1 MNEILQVKN
10 LLKVYPDGTVA
21 NRDVSLDVE
30 ENSIHAI
37 VGENGAGKST
47 LVKTIFG
54 IEQPQEGTIL
64 FRGKPVDIRNPNQ
77 AIALGI
83 GMVHQHLMLAP
94 DLSVAEN
101 MVLGVEP
108 IRRSIFLDSEKMV
121 AVTEQI
127 SRENGLDVPAGKKI
141 RDLPIGVKQRVE
153 ILKALFRN
161 AELLILDEP
170 TAVLTPQETELLFK
184 TLFRLKENGKTILFI
199 SHKLHEVKQI
209 ADRVTVMRDSHVVT
223 TRDAKELTEH
233 DIAYLMVGRDIS
245 HDRLPESP
253 GIGDVR
259 LAVKNLSYTDEE
271 GLPLL
276 KQISFDVRGGEILGL
291 AGVEGN
297 GQTPLINALTGLLDG
312 ISGEISISGSSIAG
326 RTPRQ
331 IREKGL
337 AHIPEDRMENGIA
350 DIASLEENFI
360 VDRYFK
366 ATFSRRLRLLW
377 KEIGDHSRD
386 LIRRF
391 NILARSSRTAAGSLS
406 GGNIQKVVVAREL
419 SSNPD
424 VIIAAQPTRG
434 IDVGSEEMVH
444 NLLRDAR
451 DEGKAVFLISADLD
465 EVLKLSSR
473 VIVLYDGEIVKHFT
487 DIAGITGRDLGPYM
501 LGVKREEGA
510 HGTLRS

>member
-1 MNEILQVKN
+1 MPRVIITPHQANAGGGAIRFYAK
-10 LLKVYPDGTVA
+10 LLK
-21 NRDVSLDVE
+21 R
-30 ENSIHAI
+30 
-37 VGENGAGKST
+37 
-47 LVKTIFG
+47 
-54 IEQPQEGTIL
+54 IEQSGCNT
-64 FRGKPVDIRNPNQ
+64 
-77 AIALGI
+77 
-83 GMVHQHLMLAP
+83 
-94 DLSVAEN
+94 
-101 MVLGVEP
+101 
-108 IRRSIFLDSEKMV
+108 
-121 AVTEQI
+121 
-127 SRENGLDVPAGKKI
+127 
-141 RDLPIGVKQRVE
+141 
-153 ILKALFRN
+153 
-161 AELLILDEP
+161 
-170 TAVLTPQETELLFK
+170 
-184 TLFRLKENGKTILFI
+184 FRLDDLGPQRT
-199 SHKLHEVKQI
+199 S
-209 ADRVTVMRDSHVVT
+209 MRHMRT
-223 TRDAKELTEH
+223 LTEH

-386 LIRRF
+386 LIKRF